1 MIGCSSGVCKFLM
14 LEEFKSSSDLDYFAA
29 ETSPGL
35 RGGSLGAELSFRYF
49 SLGLLEANSFWSPT
63 TTTRSCSSS
72 SLLKFKFFLRL
83 SKSSGWLSIKS
94 SFVRKSSVGFCSL
107 TYRFNSC
114 NIRWSVSK
122 ILLLTWVHR
131 ALEITLRFCSASA
144 PALSARWCFL
154 DFFSS

>member
-1 MIGCSSGVCKFLM
+1 MDLFGRSSLLLSKKLRPLSELLELKDSSLSWLVMIGCSSGVCKFLT
-14 LEEFKSSSDLDYFAA
+14 LKEFKSSSDFDYFAA
-29 ETSPGL
+29 ATSPGL

-107 TYRFNSC
+107 IYRFNSC
-114 NIRWSVSK
+114 NIR
-122 ILLLTWVHR
+122 
-131 ALEITLRFCSASA
+131 
-144 PALSARWCFL
+144 
-154 DFFSS
+154 